1 MEFEVE
7 RSYSIRLPLMQKK
20 LFIIG
25 TVFPEPNSSAAG
37 SRMLQ
42 LIELFQEQDWD
53 ITFASAAAE
62 SEFAIDL
69 SNIGVNQVSI
79 ELNSSSFNDFV
90 RELNP
95 QIVLFD
101 RFMTEEQFGWRVA
114 DNCPN
119 ALRVLDT
126 EDLHCLRHARHQAL
140 KENREFTSSDLLN
153 EHAKREIASIYRCD
167 LSLIISE
174 FEMELLR
181 TVFRVDEALLHYLP
195 FMLEPLTSPNPS
207 FQKEGS
213 LFCNQSL
220 GQRTSSPPEK
230 GEWPKVEGVFKPFE
244 EKQHFVTIGNFLHPP
259 NWDAVHYLKTDIW
272 PLIKKQLPEAE
283 MHVYGAYPSEKA
295 KQLHSEKD
303 GFLILG
309 RAENAKEV
317 IGKAKVLLAPL
328 RFGAGLKGKLVEAMQ
343 CGTPSVTTSIGAE
356 AMHGNLPWSGEVA
369 DSPEDFAKA
378 AVQLYADKETWEI
391 AHQNGVEI
399 INQVYPKEKLGEAFI
414 ERLKTLRSN
423 QENHRQQNFIGS
435 MLMYHTMRST
445 EFMSRWI
452 EAKNSR

>member
-1 MEFEVE
+1 M
-7 RSYSIRLPLMQKK
+7 SQQK
-20 LFIIG
+20 LLIIG

-42 LIELFQEQDWD
+42 LIELFQRQAWE

-62 SEFAIDL
+62 SEFAVDL
-69 SNIGVNQVSI
+69 SAIGAKQVSI

-114 DNCPN
+114 DTCPN

-140 KENREFTSSDLLN
+140 KENREFAITDLLN

-181 TVFRVDEALLHYLP
+181 TVFKVDEDVLHYLP
-195 FMLEPLTSPNPS
+195 FMLTTQRPPLTPPKGKKWSHEQMLEQGDSSPS
-207 FQKEGS
+207 FRG
-213 LFCNQSL
+213 
-220 GQRTSSPPEK
+220 GVR
-230 GEWPKVEGVFKPFE
+230 GGVFE
-244 EKQHFVTIGNFLHPP
+244 ERQHFVTIGNFLHPP
-259 NWDAVHYLKTDIW
+259 NWDAVQYLKSDIW
-272 PLIKKQLPEAE
+272 PLIRKQLPKAE
-283 MHVYGAYPSEKA
+283 MHVYGAYTSEKA
-295 KQLHSEKD
+295 KQLHSQKD

-317 IGKAKVLLAPL
+317 ISKAKVLLAPL

-356 AMHGNLPWSGEVA
+356 AMHGYLPWSGAVA
-369 DSPEDFAKA
+369 DSPKEFAQA
-378 AVQLYADKETWEI
+378 AIELYTDKSAWETAQI
-391 AHQNGVEI
+391 NGVSI
-399 INQVYPKEKLGEAFI
+399 INQIYPKEKLGLEFI
-414 ERLKTLRSN
+414 HRLENLQSN
-423 QENHRQQNFIGS
+423 LESHRQQNFIGS
-435 MLMYHTMRST
+435 MLMHHSMRST

-452 EAKNSR
+452 EAKNKR